1 MYTTARANFVLNKA
15 AQLQKSHDFN
25 SAILVRLYLARNT
38 QALAYGHVGH
48 LCITDVCII
57 PGYTRLIRFG
67 ASERLI
73 NFKYKK
79 NGFTK
84 EYKRKIKPI
93 GFRTIKKD
101 TR

>member
-1 MYTTARANFVLNKA
+1 MSSLGLPLGLRVNYVFVPRLRTLLPPRKCLIYTFDLFWG
-15 AQLQKSHDFN
+15 L
-25 SAILVRLYLARNT
+25 
-38 QALAYGHVGH
+38 
-48 LCITDVCII
+48 
-57 PGYTRLIRFG
+57 
-67 ASERLI
+67 ERLI

-93 GFRTIKKD
+93 GFRTIKKG